1 MEKID
6 EDYDHLTTAFLSVV
20 LGFGTTALA
29 LVLRLLKHSQFCCN
43 DWFRGTTTDFA
54 LTVSVALWT
63 VVKEVLFPDVPTE
76 QINVPESFSTTF
88 ACCDAA
94 CAVYWPDDCPD
105 QDAALG
111 RRPWLVDLTDLNGKG
126 WVIILAAGPAALG
139 FILTF
144 LNNGI
149 SWHILYHPSNKLI
162 HGETFNYDTC
172 VVAIMIAATSIL
184 GLPWVVISTVR
195 CIMHVQALSER
206 TKDGEV
212 IWVQE
217 TRLTGILTHL
227 LVFIS
232 LGFLPVI
239 KLIPLPCLYGV
250 FLFMGIVA
258 LPTTQ
263 FWQRLLL
270 FLIQVRTLPSYNFG
284 RFRRF
289 V

>member
-1 MEKID
+1 M
-6 EDYDHLTTAFLSVV
+6 
-20 LGFGTTALA
+20 
-29 LVLRLLKHSQFCCN
+29 
-43 DWFRGTTTDFA
+43 
-54 LTVSVALWT
+54 
-63 VVKEVLFPDVPTE
+63 
-76 QINVPESFSTTF
+76 
-88 ACCDAA
+88 
-94 CAVYWPDDCPD
+94 YWPDDCPD

-172 VVAIMIAATSIL
+172 IVAIMIAATSIL

-217 TRLTGILTHL
+217 TRLTGILTHT

-239 KLIPLPCLYGV
+239 KLIPL
-250 FLFMGIVA
+250 
-258 LPTTQ
+258 Q
-263 FWQRLLL
+263 
-270 FLIQVRTLPSYNFG
+270 
-284 RFRRF
+284 
-289 V
+289 